1 MKKIFQQSLQS
12 INKRIEDAKKISQK
26 SEKDIV
32 LIAVSKTFPR
42 EDILQFHDL
51 GLRHFGEN
59 YIQEWIA
66 KSDGLPED
74 IIWHIIGNV
83 QSNKSRFVAEKAHWL
98 HTLDKIS
105 LAERLNRQRPEHLP
119 PLNVCL
125 EVNIGKEPQ
134 KHGVLPEEIDA
145 LSDAVAFLPRLR
157 LRGLMCVP
165 KIGNQKSTLAQM
177 EHMQTLF
184 YQLQSQHQSVDT
196 LSMGMSTDMELA
208 IACGATHIRIGSALF
223 GNRK

>member
-12 INKRIEDAKKISQK
+12 VIKRIEDAKKISQK
-26 SEKDIV
+26 LEKDIV
-32 LIAVSKTFPR
+32 LIAVSKKFPR

-59 YIQEWIA
+59 YIQEWVT
-66 KSDGLPED
+66 KSEGLPED

-125 EVNIGKEPQ
+125 EVNIGQESQ
-134 KHGVLPEEIDA
+134 KHGVLPTEIDTLA
-145 LSDAVAFLPRLR
+145 NAVAFLPRLR
-157 LRGLMCVP
+157 LRGLMCIP
-165 KIGNQKSTLAQM
+165 KVGSQKSTLAQM

-184 YQLQSQHQSVDT
+184 YQLQSQYSSVDT
-196 LSMGMSTDMELA
+196 LSMGMSADMEMA

-223 GNRK
+223 GNRN

>member
-145 LSDAVAFLPRLR
+145 LSDAVAFLPRLC